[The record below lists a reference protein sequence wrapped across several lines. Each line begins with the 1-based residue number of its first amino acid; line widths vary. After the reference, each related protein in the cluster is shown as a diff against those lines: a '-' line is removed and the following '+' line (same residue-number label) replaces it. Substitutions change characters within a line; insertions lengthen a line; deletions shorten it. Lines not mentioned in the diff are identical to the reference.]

1 MPERTRIIQIGL
13 GALGRMLTPYLI
25 ERPALEIVGAV
36 DLDPSLIGRDLG
48 DVAALGRNLGV
59 SICGDVSKPFAGGPV
74 HAALLTTV
82 SDLAAAKPQIE
93 ALIAHRTNVIS
104 SCEELSFPW
113 QTAPEASAE
122 IDRLAREAG
131 VSVLGTGVNPGF
143 LMDILPT
150 ALTAICRD
158 VQKLSVCRYQDARPR
173 RLPFQ
178 QKIGAGLTVEEF
190 EKKKASGALRHVG
203 LTESMHLI
211 ASRLG
216 WRLDRT
222 EDIIEPII
230 AEREVSS
237 DHITV
242 QPGQA
247 AGVHQLGLA
256 YVGNEEKIR
265 LDFRASLGEPDPQDT
280 VIFGGV
286 PELRF
291 TVPGGINGDIATCSM
306 LTNAIP
312 TVIAAPPGLRTM
324 ADIPPPSWF
333 SG

>member
-1 MPERTRIIQIGL
+1 MSDRTRVVQVGL
-13 GALGRMLTPYLI
+13 GAVGRMLTSYLL
-25 ERPALEIVGAV
+25 ERPNLHIVGAV

-48 DVAALGRNLGV
+48 EVAGFDQALGIT
-59 SICGDVSKPFAGGPV
+59 ICADLREPFADGPV
-74 HAALLTTV
+74 EAALLTTV
-82 SDLAAAKPQIE
+82 SGLAQAKPQIE
-93 ALIAHRTNVIS
+93 ALLACKTNIIS

-150 ALTAICRD
+150 ALTAICRE
-158 VQKLSVCRYQDARPR
+158 VRKITVLRYQDARAR

-178 QKIGAGLTVEEF
+178 QKIGAGLTPGEF
-190 EKKKASGALRHVG
+190 AQKKAGGTLRHVG

-230 AEREVSS
+230 AEREVRS

-242 QPGQA
+242 EPGQA
-247 AGVHQLGLA
+247 AGVHQLGLG
-256 YVGNEEKIR
+256 YVGSEEKIR
-265 LDFRASLGEPDPQDT
+265 LEFRAALGERDPQDT
-280 VIFGGV
+280 VILDGV
-286 PELRF
+286 PQLRF

>member
-1 MPERTRIIQIGL
+1 MPERTRIVQVGL

-48 DVAALGRNLGV
+48 DVAALGRKLGV
-59 SICGDVSKPFAGGPV
+59 SVRGDLSEPFADGPV

-122 IDRLAREAG
+122 IDRLACEAG

-150 ALTAICRD
+150 ALTAVCRD
-158 VQKLSVCRYQDARPR
+158 VRHITVRRYQDARPR

-178 QKIGAGLTVEEF
+178 QKIGAGLTVEKF
-190 EKKKASGALRHVG
+190 EKKKASGVLRHVG

-216 WRLDRT
+216 WIVDRT

-230 AEREVSS
+230 AEQAVSS

-256 YVGNEEKIR
+256 YVGNEERIR
-265 LDFRASLGEPDPQDT
+265 LDVRASLGEPDPQDT
-280 VIFGGV
+280 VIFAGV
-286 PELRF
+286 PELRL
-291 TVPGGINGDIATCSM
+291 TVPGGINGDIATCAM

-312 TVIAAPPGLRTM
+312 TVIAAPSGLRTM

>member
-1 MPERTRIIQIGL
+1 MSERTRIVQIGL

-48 DVAALGRNLGV
+48 DVAALGRKLGV
-59 SICGDVSKPFAGGPV
+59 SVCSDLSEAFAGGPV
-74 HAALLTTV
+74 HAVLLTTV
-82 SDLAAAKPQIE
+82 SDLARARPQIE
-93 ALIAHRTNVIS
+93 ALIAHKTNVVS

-122 IDRLAREAG
+122 IDRLARDAG

-158 VQKLSVCRYQDARPR
+158 VHHITVRRYQDARPR

-222 EDIIEPII
+222 EDTIEPII
-230 AEREVSS
+230 AEREVRS

-280 VIFGGV
+280 VIFAGV
-286 PELRF
+286 PDLRF

-324 ADIPPPSWF
+324 ADIQPPAWF